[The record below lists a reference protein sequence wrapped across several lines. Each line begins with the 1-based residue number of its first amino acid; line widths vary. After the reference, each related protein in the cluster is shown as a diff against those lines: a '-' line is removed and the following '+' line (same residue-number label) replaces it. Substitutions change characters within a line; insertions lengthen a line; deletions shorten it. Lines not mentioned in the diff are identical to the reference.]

1 MGLVPAH
8 WGCVAAGAAANIDSS
23 MLCEVGNETAHR
35 RLRRS
40 QVHIEGREL
49 GGQIWAS
56 LWQHHVCERVCKC
69 VCVCKWKGGGGR
81 GGVGPQGRKGGG
93 VVVITRLACSDHIRI
108 KLDIAD
114 RCLLLLAANCA
125 CWLARK
131 RGTGG
136 RRRGGPARG
145 EKVGRR
151 SAGSDNRRR
160 PRVRARVSVCR
171 AHACDRRA
179 CVLVERAG
187 MCEI

>member
-69 VCVCKWKGGGGR
+69 VCVCVNGKVGAA
-81 GGVGPQGRKGGG
+81 GVG
-93 VVVITRLACSDHIRI
+93 
-108 KLDIAD
+108 
-114 RCLLLLAANCA
+114 
-125 CWLARK
+125 W
-131 RGTGG
+131 
-136 RRRGGPARG
+136 GP
-145 EKVGRR
+145 K
-151 SAGSDNRRR
+151 AG
-160 PRVRARVSVCR
+160 
-171 AHACDRRA
+171 
-179 CVLVERAG
+179 RAG
-187 MCEI
+187 VWSS